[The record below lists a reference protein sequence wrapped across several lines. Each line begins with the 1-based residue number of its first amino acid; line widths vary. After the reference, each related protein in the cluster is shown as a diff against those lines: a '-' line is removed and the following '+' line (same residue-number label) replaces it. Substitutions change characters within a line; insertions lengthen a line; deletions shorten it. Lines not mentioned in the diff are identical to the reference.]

1 MGNLTKQ
8 AVNEAAESG
17 RYGDGNG
24 LYLNVAPNGTKSW
37 IQRVRIDGKRTDKGL
52 GSLGKVKLADARKV
66 ALLNLAAIKSG
77 RNPFDAASAP
87 VEVKEA
93 PAIPT
98 FADAARAVYDLNLEE
113 WGEGTAKR
121 WLRRLEIHAFPTL
134 GSRDVAEITRTDLA
148 ELLTPLRG
156 ENHETARKVRQALAK
171 VFRWARAH
179 DYRIDDPADD
189 ALGELVKK
197 VKHVPE
203 HHRTLPYCEVG
214 RAIRKVQFGYAMR
227 VTALAFEFLILTSA
241 RTSEVRGMV
250 WAEVDLENAV
260 WEIPA
265 ERMKGRRS
273 HRVPL
278 SDQAI
283 AILRQVRWIPDPDA
297 DDDSIFNLLEVAEGR
312 VFRMPTGKPL
322 SENALLDRCEKD
334 NIGATPHGFRT
345 SFRGWAKAEY
355 GARFEAIE
363 LALAHSIG
371 TSVTQAYDRED
382 LLEERRAMMQAWAD
396 YLDPLPF

>member
-8 AVNEAAESG
+8 AVNEATESG

-37 IQRVRIDGKRTDKGL
+37 IQRVRIEGKRTDKGL
-52 GSLGKVKLADARKV
+52 GSLSKVTLADARKV
-66 ALLNLAAIKSG
+66 ALLNLAAIQNGK
-77 RNPFDAASAP
+77 NPFDAASAP

-98 FADAARAVYDLNLEE
+98 FADAARAVYDLNLGE
-113 WGEGTAKR
+113 WGAATAKR
-121 WLRRLEIHAFPTL
+121 WIRRLEIHAFPTL
-134 GSRDVAEITRTDLA
+134 GDSAISDFTYNDIA
-148 ELLTPLRG
+148 ELLNPLRA
-156 ENHETARKVRQALAK
+156 ENHETARKVRQALTMIFDWAK
-171 VFRWARAH
+171 VKG
-179 DYRIDDPADD
+179 YRVDNPADS
-189 ALGELVKK
+189 ALNSILRK

-203 HHRTLPYCEVG
+203 NHKALNYSEVAG
-214 RAIRKVQFGYAMR
+214 AIAKVKFGYAMR
-227 VTALAFEFLILTSA
+227 VTALAFEFLVLTAA
-241 RTSEVRGMV
+241 RSGEVRFAD
-250 WAEVDLENAV
+250 WSEIDLSAGV

-265 ERMKGRRS
+265 ERMKGKRA
-273 HRVPL
+273 HRIPL
-278 SDQAI
+278 SEQAI

-297 DDDSIFNLLEVAEGR
+297 AEDSLYPLMEVKTGP
-312 VFRMPTGKPL
+312 VFRMPNGKTL

-345 SFRGWAKAEY
+345 SFRSWAKAEY

-363 LALAHSIG
+363 LCLAHSVG

-382 LLEERRAMMQAWAD
+382 LLQERRAMMQAWAD
-396 YLDPLPF
+396 YLDPAPF